1 MDCWLKINYLF
12 RHNKIDAEGLDLE
25 VLKGAS
31 NYFEK
36 TEIFMVEAGV
46 LSQNLIIAFK
56 IINFMM
62 EGYRL
67 FDISDLNRPF
77 QPRVLWLVEL
87 VFIKIM
93 GL

>member
-31 NYFEK
+31 NYFGK

-46 LSQNLIIAFK
+46 LSQNLIIAFLK
-56 IINFMM
+56 
-62 EGYRL
+62 
-67 FDISDLNRPF
+67 
-77 QPRVLWLVEL
+77 
-87 VFIKIM
+87 
-93 GL
+93 